1 MVHMDHVTLMGIYF
15 HRVTCIPTR
24 SNNNSNNSNKKN
36 DVVREKQRT
45 MLMLFSVDARHHGT
59 GAVKY
64 AWDPHGK
71 YVASTGS
78 SRVAHIFG
86 RRGKL
91 VDQIVPPS
99 PRY

>member
-1 MVHMDHVTLMGIYF
+1 MLRRKFRQPAT
-15 HRVTCIPTR
+15 
-24 SNNNSNNSNKKN
+24 SNEAIDPS
-36 DVVREKQRT
+36 T
-45 MLMLFSVDARHHGT
+45 MLMLFSVDARHHGL
-59 GAVKY
+59 GPVKY

-91 VDQIVPPS
+91 VDQVVPPS
-99 PRY
+99 PR

>member
-1 MVHMDHVTLMGIYF
+1 
-15 HRVTCIPTR
+15 
-24 SNNNSNNSNKKN
+24 
-36 DVVREKQRT
+36 
-45 MLMLFSVDARHHGT
+45 MLMLFSVDARHHGS
-59 GAVKY
+59 GPVKY

-91 VDQIVPPS
+91 VDQVVPPS
-99 PRY
+99 PR

>member
-1 MVHMDHVTLMGIYF
+1 
-15 HRVTCIPTR
+15 
-24 SNNNSNNSNKKN
+24 
-36 DVVREKQRT
+36 
-45 MLMLFSVDARHHGT
+45 MLMLFSVDARHHGS
-59 GAVKY
+59 GPVKY

-99 PRY
+99 PRSVPS